1 MSNVLPVLLILTDR
15 QALKHLSSNEC
26 FNLHFQAQLRKELNA
41 EKFKNEV
48 LSRYLNCTWL
58 YDLIN
63 VAWLFMSW
71 LCGMIFQ
78 QMNFTACFLPPK
90 KDVDHTSCTL
100 AAFLPLIPWIFYF
113 WKPCLDVYTHSS
125 GAFFK
130 GCMLHSLSALQSWAL
145 FLMLPFPHHMEVIG
159 WLTTSFVS
167 CGSCLLNKAV
177 VNYYYYN

>member
-1 MSNVLPVLLILTDR
+1 MSNVPPVLLILTDR
-15 QALKHLSSNEC
+15 QALKHLSPNEC

-58 YDLIN
+58 YDLVN
-63 VAWLFMSW
+63 VAWLFISW

-100 AAFLPLIPWIFYF
+100 AAFLPLIPWIFCF
-113 WKPCLDVYTHSS
+113 WKPCLDVYTRSS
-125 GAFFK
+125 GAFLK
-130 GCMLHSLSALQSWAL
+130 VACCILYQHCNLGLYSLCYPSPITWRS
-145 FLMLPFPHHMEVIG
+145 
-159 WLTTSFVS
+159 
-167 CGSCLLNKAV
+167 
-177 VNYYYYN
+177 